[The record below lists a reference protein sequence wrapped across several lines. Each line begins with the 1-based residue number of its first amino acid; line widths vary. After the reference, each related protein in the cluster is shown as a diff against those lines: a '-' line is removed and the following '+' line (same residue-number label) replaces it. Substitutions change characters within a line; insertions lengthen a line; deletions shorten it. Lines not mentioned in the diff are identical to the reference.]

1 MRRRMAWF
9 SPGWGRRCKHLGK
22 TALLTFLALMLA
34 VGPVW
39 PVSAA
44 AETAQQGF
52 ASGGLLAA
60 VGQAFEAAMKFT
72 WREQVAGRPIPEQDL
87 SAALGSLNEFSLAV
101 LRDPRLAEI
110 IDQVISDLVTNE
122 ELPGGIQKNKE
133 FIAEIIRDPRLEQV
147 LGEIIADYLQDERLA
162 RDIEDFFNIIF
173 DLITREDL
181 HYFIRDSLA
190 ALVEHKSLEKTIN
203 ELLLAATGMIYSAGS
218 DAVAALLADERVPLV
233 ISELISI
240 VAGSVPETVSLLLVE
255 DNNRR
260 ILGVAEDILLILAQY
275 GGEVT
280 LDILEDIRL
289 RESLADML
297 LLVVDPHLYLAVA
310 SMGTGLA
317 EHLLEKTAEGLTA
330 DETLENALG
339 NLIHDFF
346 KAGAQDYFLDSLTEL
361 IKQARSRAQEATP
374 EDRRVV
380 VRVGFATIADEPA
393 LVQKSIADALA
404 KVPPQIAKYAVFMW
418 LVDGNPSPPYS
429 QTPGLDP
436 VPRTYRQWGRDLGG
450 LLKQNNRAGE
460 LAAALSADL
469 RNIVYGFIEENGS
482 HISDSLR
489 AAIVEL
495 PLEEAAAEI
504 RRGGRAAELLREL
517 VGRIIGCLPLEE
529 LAQCILEEADIAGV
543 IEELSEDFVSE
554 LPFDR
559 ASRLLLEDRR
569 LIEALEGSLPHV
581 TLAEVA
587 ETIRRDERIIAVLA
601 DAAKNLPV
609 DRIID
614 FIQDERRAALI
625 GGAIAR
631 TLLNLAADFV
641 ADEELAVFLHGVLI
655 EAINS
660 LEGTPGILV
669 TDVLSRFLENENF
682 AGNLVNSLYEF
693 TYGVKTELWQIYREI
708 VPRFFTHALWRFI

>member
-162 RDIEDFFNIIF
+162 RDIEDFFNII
-173 DLITREDL
+173 LISSPARICTTLSGFSGRP
-181 HYFIRDSLA
+181 SGA
-190 ALVEHKSLEKTIN
+190 QVAGKTIN

-346 KAGAQDYFLDSLTEL
+346 KAGAQEYFLDSLTEL

-380 VRVGFATIADEPA
+380 VRVGFVTVADEKA

-587 ETIRRDERIIAVLA
+587 ETIRRDEGSSPCWPMPPRTCPLTGS
-601 DAAKNLPV
+601 
-609 DRIID
+609 
-614 FIQDERRAALI
+614 LI
-625 GGAIAR
+625 
-631 TLLNLAADFV
+631 
-641 ADEELAVFLHGVLI
+641 
-655 EAINS
+655 
-660 LEGTPGILV
+660 
-669 TDVLSRFLENENF
+669 LSRTR
-682 AGNLVNSLYEF
+682 G
-693 TYGVKTELWQIYREI
+693 G
-708 VPRFFTHALWRFI
+708 PH